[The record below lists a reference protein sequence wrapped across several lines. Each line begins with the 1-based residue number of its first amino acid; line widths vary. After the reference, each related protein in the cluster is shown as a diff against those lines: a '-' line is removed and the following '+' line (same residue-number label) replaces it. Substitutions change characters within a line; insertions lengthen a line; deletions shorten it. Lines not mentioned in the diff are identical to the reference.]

1 MTPDDFEPPKPLSKE
16 ETINAVLDAVI
27 VCLCF
32 LWLVSVL
39 VRIQ

>member
-1 MTPDDFEPPKPLSKE
+1 MSPNDVGPEPLSKE
-16 ETINAVLDAVI
+16 EKFNAVLDAVI

-39 VRIQ
+39 MRL